1 MLEILLRLLTNDH
14 GIEPVIQTRRRV
26 IANHVWEVA
35 IVTYNSM
42 TFLLLLTKHT
52 HVRIRTRTYTI
63 HT

>member
-42 TFLLLLTKHT
+42 AFILLLTKHI
-52 HVRIRTRTYTI
+52 RIRTRTYTI